1 MTPSPLILFFR
12 SLADRFRRENDLSD
26 MTWAMCE
33 ASAAFRRMWIRFFF
47 GEALDPET
55 VTRIEREVTSDNRG
69 SRVDF
74 LLRVRGG
81 DTYLIEVKI
90 GDRNQHFGKYDSD
103 YDIPPERFGYI
114 TNYPLNDRKYKNV
127 RQWSAF
133 YYELSKADGIPEEE
147 QELFQGY
154 LEYLRSICG
163 IVMLTEKIEI
173 DRMSALY
180 ALTLLVEELS
190 AREGDRYV
198 SKYWKGLDR
207 REVRWLF
214 FHVKYADFPDWPDQ
228 YLFIGIWFKEK
239 TPRILGGFDKRA
251 TYAKEACE
259 FLNKHRSLLGAIP
272 LEFCSAPDKHDGEW
286 YLNLSEEA
294 TAKFCAAATVDE
306 QKELLKGYMEEITK
320 FPIKVAEKA
329 GEW

>member
-1 MTPSPLILFFR
+1 MPIPPLTLFFR

-26 MTWAMCE
+26 VTWAMCE
-33 ASAAFRRMWIRFFF
+33 ASGAFKRIWIRFFF
-47 GEALDPET
+47 GEALDPEA
-55 VTRIEREVTSDNRG
+55 VTRIEREAVSDDRG

-90 GDRNQHFGKYDSD
+90 GDRNQHFGQYDRD
-103 YDIPPERFGYI
+103 YKIPPERLGYI
-114 TNYPLNDRKYKNV
+114 TNYPLNNRKYKNV

-133 YYELSKADGIPEEE
+133 YYELSKADGIPAEE
-147 QELFQGY
+147 QGLFQGY

-198 SKYWKGLDR
+198 SKYWKSLDR

-214 FHVKYADFPDWPDQ
+214 FHVNYADFPDWPDQ
-228 YLFIGIWFKEK
+228 YLFLGIWFKEN
-239 TPRILGGFDKRA
+239 TPQILGGFDKRA
-251 TYAKEACE
+251 TYAKEACQ
-259 FLNKHRSLLGAIP
+259 FLNEHKLLLGDVP
-272 LEFCSAPDKHDGEW
+272 LEYCSAPDNQAGDW
-286 YLNLSEEA
+286 YLNLSEAA
-294 TAKFCAAATVDE
+294 TAKFRAAATVDE
-306 QKELLKGYMEEITK
+306 QKAILNDYMEEIIR
-320 FPIKVAEKA
+320 FPMRVKELV
-329 GEW
+329 GER